1 MRNILFLSL
10 TLIGFGSTFLFT
22 QFKAPPYTLDC
33 SDPELKCAH
42 YIFARYDLYFDLYT
56 HSYYVA
62 ERVFIAL
69 IYFAVWIYARNFCT
83 LVCFV
88 LFSFYALDYLLFFN
102 DPIPGLPV
110 SFAMLMGGIIFI
122 LLIYEVKQ
130 WVYGNS

>member
-1 MRNILFLSL
+1 MRNIVFLSL

-33 SDPELKCAH
+33 SDPELNCAN
-42 YIFARYDLYFDLYT
+42 YILVRTDIKFDLYT
-56 HSYYVA
+56 HVYYVA

-69 IYFAVWIYARNFCT
+69 IYFSVWLYARNFSAF
-83 LVCFV
+83 VCFV
-88 LFSFYALDYLLFFN
+88 LFSFYALDYLVFFN
-102 DPIPGLPV
+102 DPPPGMPV

-122 LLIYEVKQ
+122 LLIYETKQ

>member
-22 QFKAPPYTLDC
+22 QFKSPPYTLDC
-33 SDPELKCAH
+33 SDPELKCAK
-42 YIFARYDLYFDLYT
+42 YILARPDIKFDRYTHVYYLAERAFIAILYFCIWL
-56 HSYYVA
+56 
-62 ERVFIAL
+62 
-69 IYFAVWIYARNFCT
+69 YARNFCT

-88 LFSFYALDYLLFFN
+88 LFSFYALDYVVFFN
-102 DPIPGLPV
+102 DPAPGVPV

-122 LLIYEVKQ
+122 LLIYETRQ